1 MDGEYIMNDLK
12 VKVKFL
18 DEMIK
23 RLKEDKLNEVSFE
36 FIVGSCFPDALEN
49 IKTELRKQYTIGYTE
64 GLKES
69 QK

>member
-1 MDGEYIMNDLK
+1 MDGEYVMNDLK

-23 RLKEDKLNEVSFE
+23 RLKKDKLDEVSFE
-36 FIVGSCFPDALEN
+36 FIIGSCFPDALEN

>member
-1 MDGEYIMNDLK
+1 MDGEYVMNDLK

-23 RLKEDKLNEVSFE
+23 RLKKDKLDEVSFE
-36 FIVGSCFPDALEN
+36 FIIGSCCPDALEN

>member
-1 MDGEYIMNDLK
+1 MNDLK

-23 RLKEDKLNEVSFE
+23 RLKKDKLDEVSFE
-36 FIVGSCFPDALEN
+36 FIIGSCFPDALEN